1 MPACLLTLAAAA
13 ILITA
18 DGDGGGGGDPRAA
31 IEAALQGMPDHTLA
45 VRRSGVGVGARR
57 VARRPGRGRVA
68 LAQKEKGV
76 LILQSS
82 LT

>member
-1 MPACLLTLAAAA
+1 MPACPLTLAAAA

-18 DGDGGGGGDPRAA
+18 DGGGGGGYPRAA
-31 IEAALQGMPDHTLA
+31 IKAALQGMPNHTPA
-45 VRRSGVGVGARR
+45 VIRSGGGVGAGRE
-57 VARRPGRGRVA
+57 VRRPGRGPVA
-68 LAQKEKGV
+68 RAQKEKGV